1 MNIGFM
7 SCKNPGY
14 KFVVPKNR
22 GEKTRGIF
30 LRFVLTKRFRSAT
43 IVKNLDINVTVMG
56 KSSTVYEPREPAAG
70 GSRRRCRVKVLPE
83 SFARRP
89 PIGRLCRRER
99 SAAVIRRALFSYRE
113 LSGRIFAASKS
124 GTTESYVM

>member
-14 KFVVPKNR
+14 KFVAPKNR
-22 GEKTRGIF
+22 GEKTRWIF

-89 PIGRLCRRER
+89 PDWP
-99 SAAVIRRALFSYRE
+99 V
-113 LSGRIFAASKS
+113 
-124 GTTESYVM
+124 V

>member
-1 MNIGFM
+1 MNTGFR

-14 KFVVPKNR
+14 KFFRPKNR
-22 GEKTRGIF
+22 REKTRGIF

-89 PIGRLCRRER
+89 PDWP
-99 SAAVIRRALFSYRE
+99 V
-113 LSGRIFAASKS
+113 
-124 GTTESYVM
+124 V